1 MPHVDLGWGIGR
13 FGMLVIR
20 LVHAIVAW
28 AFVASIVIQV
38 FLAGAAIANLG
49 GSGDFKTHIEFG
61 YTAVGLVALAVLL
74 TAVAA
79 RVPRRDV
86 ATSFGLLLLYVIQT
100 SLPSAKANYPA
111 VAALHPVNALLL
123 FALATWYARHAWR
136 ERAASAASAPSET
149 DAATATAH

>member
-1 MPHVDLGWGIGR
+1 MR
-13 FGMLVIR
+13 AIR
-20 LVHAIVAW
+20 LAHGIVAW

-49 GSGDFKTHIEFG
+49 GSGDYKTHIEFG

-79 RVPRRDV
+79 RLPRRDV
-86 ATSFGLLLLYVIQT
+86 ATSFGLLLLYIVQT
-100 SLPSAKANYPA
+100 ALPAAKASFPA

-136 ERAASAASAPSET
+136 TRADAVVSARPASTAAPAE
-149 DAATATAH
+149 AG